1 MSSFKPNKEHLLHTI
16 ISGDFDLKDK
26 ERPGQPKKFQG
37 AELQALLDED
47 DTQTQQQMTER
58 LNVGRR
64 TICDR
69 LHAMGKIQKA
79 GKWIPHPL
87 NDRHEKA
94 KNGMAYHIVCSASA
108 DRYAYMLNKKF
119 ARIVPGEFAMV
130 TIVMTYDLIHMTMTS
145 SSAAYIQGIMFLAST
160 LAAIF
165 YYCWFGNELKLKSL
179 QLSDNIYN
187 MEWTMLDDNMK
198 KGLLMIMNRA
208 TIPIEF
214 TSTHMPMNLESFVA
228 VLKMSYSLFNVLIQS
243 RK

>member
-1 MSSFKPNKEHLLHTI
+1 MFIGLAHPTSDSLICGLLLHI
-16 ISGDFDLKDK
+16 CCQIEILEYRLSNLAK
-26 ERPGQPKKFQG
+26 GQKS
-37 AELQALLDED
+37 LRDC
-47 DTQTQQQMTER
+47 
-58 LNVGRR
+58 V
-64 TICDR
+64 
-69 LHAMGKIQKA
+69 
-79 GKWIPHPL
+79 
-87 NDRHEKA
+87 RHH
-94 KNGMAYHIVCSASA
+94 MHILE
-108 DRYAYMLNKKF
+108 YAYMLNKKF